1 MTLNEAMI
9 RHNFI
14 TKVVFK
20 DGDESLSKELKIKLM
35 NMRIELGKVRKEFDD
50 MMQEL
55 VKEIKPSEFDELAQK
70 EGKTDE
76 EETKLVEMTNMLNRE
91 YEELAI
97 AKGQE
102 QVSFDKT
109 LTIDEYYEIVSVNC
123 DKDVE
128 INGATIS
135 APEFLE
141 VLHSLFVAQ

>member
-20 DGDESLSKELKIKLM
+20 DGSESLSKELKIKLM

-70 EGKTDE
+70 ESKTDE

>member
-35 NMRIELGKVRKEFDD
+35 NMRIELGKIRKDFDD
-50 MMQEL
+50 VMQEI

-70 EGKTDE
+70 ESKTDE